1 LLFKGPVLYQL
12 WGAFMKR
19 FLRYINVY
27 ELVRPIGQLLVFSVG
42 SAAAMSAIVVALALV
57 LDRTAVGLHLID
69 KLNVTVLTYTLTNL
83 PQVVIDGLTIGFVYA
98 AIALGYTMVY
108 GVLQFINFAHSEI
121 FAVGAFVGVEL
132 LIFLQSVGVLAG
144 ASLFMA
150 YAYLLLAIILG
161 MLAAGGLAVAVER
174 IAYRPL
180 RGASRLVPLISAI
193 GVSFLLQD
201 VIRLVEGL
209 TTGQF
214 NRIMPT
220 FGNFDERIIFGKLVL
235 GASKLTLGISIKS
248 IIVIVVA
255 VLMLVGLNY
264 LVNATR
270 VGKAIRAVA
279 QDMST
284 ASLMGINV
292 NRIISL
298 TFLVGGLL
306 GGAAGVLYALKFT
319 RIDPFIG
326 FFPGL
331 KAFTAAVLGGIGN
344 MTGALL
350 GGIIL
355 GLLET
360 FAGSYMGTFTMGAAG
375 SEYKDIFAFSI
386 LILVLIFRPQ
396 GLMGKNVGQKA

>member
-1 LLFKGPVLYQL
+1 
-12 WGAFMKR
+12 MKR
-19 FLRYINVY
+19 ILRYINVY
-27 ELVRPIGQLLVFSVG
+27 ELIRPIGQLLMFSVG
-42 SAAAMSAIVVALALV
+42 TAAAMSAIVIVLALAL
-57 LDRTAVGLHLID
+57 DQTAVGVHLMD
-69 KLNVTVLTYTLTNL
+69 KLNVTVFNYTLTNL

-121 FAVGAFVGVEL
+121 FAVGAFIGVEF
-132 LIFLQSVGVLAG
+132 LIFLQSAGVLSG

-150 YAYLLLAIILG
+150 YAYLILAIVLG

-220 FGNFDERIIFGKLVL
+220 FGNFDDRIIFGKLAL

-248 IIVIVVA
+248 IIVIAAA

-279 QDMST
+279 QDMPT

-355 GLLET
+355 GMLET
-360 FAGSYMGTFTMGAAG
+360 FAGSYMGSFTMGAAG

-386 LILVLIFRPQ
+386 LILVLVFRPQ

>member
-1 LLFKGPVLYQL
+1 
-12 WGAFMKR
+12 MKR
-19 FLRYINVY
+19 LLRYVNVY
-27 ELVRPIGQLLVFSVG
+27 ELVRPIGQLLTFSVG

-57 LDRTAVGLHLID
+57 LDQTAVGVHLMD
-69 KLNVTVLTYTLTNL
+69 KLNVTVFNYTLSNL

-121 FAVGAFVGVEL
+121 FAVGAFVGVEF
-132 LIFLQSVGVLAG
+132 LIFLQSAGVLAG
-144 ASLFMA
+144 ASLVVA
-150 YAYLLLAIILG
+150 YAYLILAILLG

-220 FGNFDERIIFGKLVL
+220 FGNFDERIIFGKLTM
-235 GASKLTLGISIKS
+235 GASKLILGISIKS
-248 IIVIVVA
+248 IIVIVAA
-255 VLMLVGLNY
+255 VLMLVCLNY

-279 QDMST
+279 QDMPT

-292 NRIISL
+292 NRIISI

-360 FAGSYMGTFTMGAAG
+360 FAGSYLGVFTMGAAG